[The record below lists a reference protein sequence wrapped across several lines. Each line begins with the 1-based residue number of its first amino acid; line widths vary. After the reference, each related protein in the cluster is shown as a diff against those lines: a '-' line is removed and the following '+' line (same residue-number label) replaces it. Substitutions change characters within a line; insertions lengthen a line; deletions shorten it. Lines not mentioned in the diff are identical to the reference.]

1 MTAAWNLTPK
11 SLPRSERSSTAGLT
25 PITMYFGAHVSI
37 AGGIINAP
45 LNAAAIG
52 CEVFQFFTRSPQ
64 GGFLPPCDKKIAG
77 EFKDNCKKAGQKE
90 WVVHTPYFINF
101 ASANPRIYHASISV
115 VRQELERASM
125 LDAKYLMTHLGSYK
139 DLGHDKGLKQLVAGL
154 AEMLNKYKGKTQFLV
169 EISAGAGEIIGD
181 SFEEI
186 AEIIHH
192 PKLKK
197 YDIGVCYDT
206 QHGFASG
213 YDTRDK
219 KSVDA
224 TVKLFDKIIGLDNL
238 KISHC
243 NDSMTELGSR
253 KDRHEHIGDGKIGR
267 AGFEALI
274 NHPKLKK
281 LNWYLETEHGGVERD
296 LEILKKIRTHIT

>member
-1 MTAAWNLTPK
+1 
-11 SLPRSERSSTAGLT
+11 
-25 PITMYFGAHVSI
+25 MYFGAHVSI
-37 AGGIINAP
+37 AGGLINAP

-52 CEVFQFFTRSPQ
+52 CEIFQFFTRSPQ
-64 GGFLPPCDKKIAG
+64 GGFLPPCDIEIAKKFKANCKIA
-77 EFKDNCKKAGQKE
+77 NQKE

-125 LDAKYLMTHLGSYK
+125 LGAKYLMTHLGSYK
-139 DLGHDKGLKQLVAGL
+139 DLGHDAGLKQLIDGL
-154 AEMLNKYKGKTQFLV
+154 AEILRDYQGETQFLI

-181 SFEEI
+181 TYEEI

-224 TVKLFDKIIGLDNL
+224 TLKLFDKTIGLDKL
-238 KISHC
+238 KIAHC

-274 NHPKLKK
+274 THPKLKK
-281 LNWYLETEHGGVERD
+281 INWYLETEHDKVKQD
-296 LEILKKIRTHIT
+296 LDLLKKIRLTQ